1 MALWE
6 SADAAHSLGWSKGG
20 IRENFFS
27 EIAMLTQS

>member
-6 SADAAHSLGWSKGG
+6 SADDTHSLGWSKGS
-20 IRENFFS
+20 IQENFVS